1 MEAYVRQYLI
11 EQCKEEGYD
20 QDDDGIYE
28 MLRDGNTIYEDCVG
42 SHRWWDEY
50 RYVVGIGTMFIG
62 YIDEYSTGDMAGD
75 LGYEFDIDTVC
86 EMEPVTK
93 TVTVYKPMK

>member
-42 SHRWWDEY
+42 SHRW
-50 RYVVGIGTMFIG
+50 
-62 YIDEYSTGDMAGD
+62 
-75 LGYEFDIDTVC
+75 
-86 EMEPVTK
+86 
-93 TVTVYKPMK
+93 